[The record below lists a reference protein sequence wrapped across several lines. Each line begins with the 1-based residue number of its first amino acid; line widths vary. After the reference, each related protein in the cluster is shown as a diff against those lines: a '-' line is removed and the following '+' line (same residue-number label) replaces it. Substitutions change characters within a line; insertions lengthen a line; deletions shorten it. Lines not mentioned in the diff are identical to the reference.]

1 MPVLHSVGFSRPDFY
16 LLTVWALLQVN
27 WWKTKNLLDGSMPP
41 RTVSVLKFEG
51 PRTHGMVPAL
61 EAFSEFHLTVLAYNS
76 KGPGPESEPYVFH
89 TPEGGEWI
97 QMCIHIPV

>member
-1 MPVLHSVGFSRPDFY
+1 
-16 LLTVWALLQVN
+16 
-27 WWKTKNLLDGSMPP
+27 MPP

-97 QMCIHIPV
+97 QMCIHIPIYSSMEHQEEHSVLKIQCVGRTVLETWQRA